1 MDDYTGIQL
10 IQDYFELFKLKK
22 QCQVV
27 KGLLFKHNDIEELT
41 VLMSQVF
48 N

>member
-1 MDDYTGIQL
+1 MDDYTGIHL
-10 IQDYFELFKLKK
+10 IQDYFELKK
-22 QCQVV
+22 HCQVV
-27 KGLLFKHNDIEELT
+27 TGLLFKHNDIEELT